1 MSVLASISKPAD
13 RAPII
18 TIVGDAGTGKT
29 SLAAT
34 FPSPIVI
41 RAEDGLQS
49 IPAEHRPDAFPLLTT
64 ADELWPQLMG
74 LLKEKH
80 DYKTVIIDSVSA
92 LESLFTKAIL
102 EKDGR
107 AQTLSTALGGYGAGF
122 QALAGMMVRLR
133 KAAGLLNTQR
143 GMNVIFISHADL
155 ETMRLPD
162 TDDYARYSLRLSPK
176 SLPPIVDDVDM
187 VAFIRLV
194 SALRGKD
201 EERKKIISDGSR
213 ELICH
218 ATASSVSKNRY
229 GITEPIECP
238 EGQNPLLGIVPGIAG
253 VRIKRKAKVETV
265 DQEAT
270 AEQAHPQSETEQQ
283 ENAA

>member
-34 FPSPIVI
+34 FPNPIFI

-49 IPAEHRPDAFPLLTT
+49 IPSDKRPDAFPLLQK
-64 ADELWPQLMG
+64 ADDLWPQLLA
-74 LLKEKH
+74 LLNEEH
-80 DYKTVIIDSVSA
+80 DYKTAVIDSVSA
-92 LESLFTKAIL
+92 LDTLFTKFIL
-102 EKDGR
+102 DKDGR
-107 AQTLSTALGGYGAGF
+107 AQTLATALGGYGAGF
-122 QALAGMMVRLR
+122 QALTGMHVRLR
-133 KAAGLLNTQR
+133 KAAGMLNERR

-162 TDDYARYSLRLSPK
+162 TDDYARYSLRLGAK
-176 SLPPIVDDVDM
+176 SLPPFVDDVDM

-213 ELICH
+213 ELI
-218 ATASSVSKNRY
+218 AFSTAASVSKNRF
-229 GITEPIECP
+229 GITEPIDCP
-238 EGQNPLLGIVPGIAG
+238 EGENPLLGLIPGIAG
-253 VRIKRKAKVETV
+253 IQRKPAHKTKPETKTK
-265 DQEAT
+265 T
-270 AEQAHPQSETEQQ
+270 ADEPAENQ

>member
-34 FPSPIVI
+34 FPKPIFI
-41 RAEDGLQS
+41 RAEDGLQA
-49 IPAEHRPDAFPLLTT
+49 IPQANRPDAFPLLQK
-64 ADELWPQLMG
+64 ADDLWPQLMG
-74 LLKEKH
+74 LLNEEH
-80 DYKTVIIDSVSA
+80 DYNTVVIDSVSA
-92 LESLFTKAIL
+92 MDTLFTKHIL

-107 AQTLSTALGGYGAGF
+107 AQTLATAMGGYGAGF
-122 QALAGMMVRLR
+122 QALTGLHVRLR
-133 KAAGLLNTQR
+133 KAAGVLNERR

-162 TDDYARYSLRLSPK
+162 TDDYARYSLRLGAK
-176 SLPPIVDDVDM
+176 SLPPFVDDVDM

-201 EERKKIISDGSR
+201 EERKKVISDGSR
-213 ELICH
+213 ELI
-218 ATASSVSKNRY
+218 AFSTASSVSKNRF
-229 GITEPIECP
+229 GITEAIECP
-238 EGQNPLLGIVPGIAG
+238 EGENPLLGIIPGIAG
-253 VRIKRKAKVETV
+253 VQKKSPSKPSNK
-265 DQEAT
+265 T
-270 AEQAHPQSETEQQ
+270 AEKADESAAEQQ

>member
-1 MSVLASISKPAD
+1 MSVLSTISKPAD

-34 FPSPIVI
+34 FPNPIFI

-49 IPAEHRPDAFPLLTT
+49 VQADKRPDAFPLLQK
-64 ADELWPQLMG
+64 ADDLWPQLLA
-74 LLKEKH
+74 LLNEEH
-80 DYKTVIIDSVSA
+80 EYNSVVIDSVSA
-92 LESLFTKAIL
+92 MDTLFTKYIL

-107 AQTLSTALGGYGAGF
+107 AQTLATALGGYGAGF
-122 QALAGMMVRLR
+122 QALTGMHVRLR
-133 KAAGLLNTQR
+133 KAAGLLNERR
-143 GMNVIFISHADL
+143 GMNVVFISHADL

-162 TDDYARYSLRLSPK
+162 TDDYSRYSLRLGAK
-176 SLPPIVDDVDM
+176 SLPPFVDDVDM

-213 ELICH
+213 ELI
-218 ATASSVSKNRY
+218 AFSTASSVSKNRF
-229 GITEPIECP
+229 GITEAIECP
-238 EGQNPLLGIVPGIAG
+238 EGENPLLGIIPGISG
-253 VRIKRKAKVETV
+253 IKPKAASKTKTETKPAEKAE
-265 DQEAT
+265 DNQEQDA
-270 AEQAHPQSETEQQ
+270 
-283 ENAA
+283 

>member
-34 FPSPIVI
+34 FPESIFI

-49 IPAEHRPDAFPLLTT
+49 IPADKRPDAFPLLQK
-64 ADELWPQLMG
+64 ADDLWPQLMA
-74 LLKEKH
+74 LLQEGH
-80 DYKTVIIDSVSA
+80 EYKTVVIDSVSA
-92 LESLFTKAIL
+92 MDTLFTKAIL

-107 AQTLSTALGGYGAGF
+107 AQTLATALGGYGAGF
-122 QALAGMMVRLR
+122 QALTGMHVRLR
-133 KAAGLLNTQR
+133 KAAGLLNERR

-162 TDDYARYSLRLSPK
+162 TDDYSRYSLRLGAK
-176 SLPPIVDDVDM
+176 SLPPFVDDVDM

-213 ELICH
+213 ELI
-218 ATASSVSKNRY
+218 AFSTASSVSKNRF
-229 GITEPIECP
+229 GITEPIDCP
-238 EGQNPLLGIVPGIAG
+238 EGENPLLGLIPGIAG
-253 VRIKRKAKVETV
+253 IKGKQQQKSKAKPADEP
-265 DQEAT
+265 
-270 AEQAHPQSETEQQ
+270 AENQ

>member
-1 MSVLASISKPAD
+1 MSVLDTIGKPAD
-13 RAPII
+13 RPPII

-34 FPSPIVI
+34 FPNPIFI

-49 IPAEHRPDAFPLLTT
+49 ISADKRPDAFPLLSK
-64 ADELWPQLMG
+64 ADDLWPQLIA
-74 LLKEKH
+74 LLQEEH
-80 DYKTVIIDSVSA
+80 DYKSVVIDSVSA
-92 LESLFTKAIL
+92 MDSLFTKAIL
-102 EKDGR
+102 DKDGR
-107 AQTLSTALGGYGAGF
+107 AQTLATALGGYGAGF
-122 QALAGMMVRLR
+122 QALTGMHVRLR

-162 TDDYARYSLRLSPK
+162 TDDYARYSLRLGAK
-176 SLPPIVDDVDM
+176 SLPPFVDDVDM

-213 ELICH
+213 ELI
-218 ATASSVSKNRY
+218 AYSTASSVSKNRF

-238 EGQNPLLGIVPGIAG
+238 EGENPLLGLIPGIAG
-253 VRIKRKAKVETV
+253 IAKPTKPAKKAQPEAETK
-265 DQEAT
+265 EEEET
-270 AEQAHPQSETEQQ
+270 AA
-283 ENAA
+283 